1 MFADQKAILDR
12 VEAEPAVLS
21 RPDLLDVYG
30 RLKEFGL
37 NPGGAR

>member
-1 MFADQKAILDR
+1 MFADQRAILDR

-21 RPDLLDVYG
+21 RPDLFSDVYG

-37 NPGGAR
+37 IDCVR